1 MGIKDIHPNFDRLLS
16 RKEREQR
23 LGQCGRVLW
32 LTGLS
37 GAGKSTLAEALE
49 RSLFEDGF
57 LPQVL
62 DGDNIRAG
70 INNNLGFSLEDRHE
84 NIRRIAEVA
93 RLYAHSGLIA
103 ITAFISPTIE
113 MRELARQIIG
123 EDDFVEIYVSTSLE
137 VCEQRDTKGLYAK
150 ARRGELKNFTGIDSP
165 YEPPLAPWVSVDTQ
179 LLSPEESLACIKN
192 AILPRLQPKDL
203 SVHEKH
209 TGNE

>member
-1 MGIKDIHPNFDRLLS
+1 MKDIHPNFDRLLS

-103 ITAFISPTIE
+103 ITAFISPTIA

-123 EDDFVEIYVSTSLE
+123 EDDFVEIYISTSLE

>member
-1 MGIKDIHPNFDRLLS
+1 MKDIHPNFDRLLS

-165 YEPPLAPWVSVDTQ
+165 YEPPPAPWVSVDTQ

>member
-1 MGIKDIHPNFDRLLS
+1 MKDIHPNFDRLLS

>member
-1 MGIKDIHPNFDRLLS
+1 MKDIHPNFDRLLS

-179 LLSPEESLACIKN
+179 LLSLEESLACIKN
-192 AILPRLQPKDL
+192 AVLPRLQPKDL

>member
-1 MGIKDIHPNFDRLLS
+1 MKDIHPNFDRLLS

-103 ITAFISPTIE
+103 ITAFISPTIA

-123 EDDFVEIYVSTSLE
+123 EDDFVEIYISTSLE

-165 YEPPLAPWVSVDTQ
+165 YEPPPAPWVSVDTQ

-209 TGNE
+209 TGNEQ

>member
-1 MGIKDIHPNFDRLLS
+1 MKEIHPNFDRLLS

-103 ITAFISPTIE
+103 ITAFISPTIA

-123 EDDFVEIYVSTSLE
+123 EDDFVEIYISTSLE

-165 YEPPLAPWVSVDTQ
+165 YEPPPAPWVSVDTQ

-209 TGNE
+209 TGNEQ

>member
-1 MGIKDIHPNFDRLLS
+1 MKDIHPNFDRLLS

-103 ITAFISPTIE
+103 ITAFISPTIA

-123 EDDFVEIYVSTSLE
+123 EDDFVEIYISTSLE

-209 TGNE
+209 TGNEQ